1 MTLGEKIKACRQRAG
16 LSQEKL
22 AERVGVSRQAVTKW
36 EANQSAPHTEN
47 LFQLA
52 EALGTTVDF
61 LLTPQ
66 ETGRSVEAI
75 DRCDPMAREA
85 AARRERFRANIRTVL
100 TVMGGYLLLYLAGRL
115 FGTTDTPASVLG
127 WLFGSEPGQHS
138 YLYGWLLDRKLFWG
152 AMAVSV
158 LPAWF
163 GKRYFS
169 FTTLFGFAAAL
180 LLGELCGPHPVGAAY
195 GHGHYGWAI
204 WGGIFALSM
213 VMGILLQ
220 KISPETFDLH
230 RKKIRIWAA
239 IFAAGLLLIVVAV
252 RASMPA
258 HFS

>member
-100 TVMGGYLLLYLAGRL
+100 TVMGGYLLLYLAG
-115 FGTTDTPASVLG
+115 
-127 WLFGSEPGQHS
+127 
-138 YLYGWLLDRKLFWG
+138 
-152 AMAVSV
+152 
-158 LPAWF
+158 
-163 GKRYFS
+163 
-169 FTTLFGFAAAL
+169 
-180 LLGELCGPHPVGAAY
+180 
-195 GHGHYGWAI
+195 
-204 WGGIFALSM
+204 
-213 VMGILLQ
+213 
-220 KISPETFDLH
+220 
-230 RKKIRIWAA
+230 
-239 IFAAGLLLIVVAV
+239 
-252 RASMPA
+252 
-258 HFS
+258 